1 MQKLTHT
8 LSLTHT
14 YTQHAQT
21 HTRAHA
27 NTHTHPEAQTY
38 IIIHILWK
46 MNSHTHISSSIHTCT
61 QTLMGTNEYSGIELP
76 YTQCNRLQERLSW
89 SLMHTTGHYHCNNP
103 TPLQLRI
110 ATTNCYS
117 LTTFLVGVS
126 RRGTREEGSINQRC
140 RRKITCVESGRQ
152 LRWGRQV

>member
-1 MQKLTHT
+1 MSTRKFLQTCRNSHTHSLSHTHNTHKHTPKHTQSHTNIQKHRR
-8 LSLTHT
+8 T
-14 YTQHAQT
+14 YT
-21 HTRAHA
+21 
-27 NTHTHPEAQTY
+27 
-38 IIIHILWK
+38 IIHTSLLWK
-46 MNSHTHISSSIHTCT
+46 IDSHTHISSSIHTYM

-89 SLMHTTGHYHCNNP
+89 SPMHTTGHYHCNNP

-126 RRGTREEGSINQRC
+126 TRGTREEGPIKERC
-140 RRKITCVESGRQ
+140 SGKITCVE
-152 LRWGRQV
+152 